1 MAFWQSLAQI
11 QDMSKL
17 SEAHN
22 KLSEAKQLKRKL
34 SEAHNKLS
42 KAKQLL
48 GMFQCIYLSDRS
60 LTEWERKAK
69 KLWCLVS

>member
-1 MAFWQSLAQI
+1 MAFWLSLAQI
-11 QDMSKL
+11 QVQFQDKSKL

-48 GMFQCIYLSDRS
+48 GMFQYIYLSDLL

-69 KLWCLVS
+69 KL